1 MRLTSTVLAVLVV
14 ACVITTAH
22 GIEHSARAQKLKARL
37 QSQLGS
43 KAAAYAGA
51 KAQVGLA
58 DVFPLKSAN
67 SYQCATALKSHKK
80 GTTFGMFEVVQM
92 PCQGSG
98 VSGEAT
104 GQEWTLRA
112 DKQIES
118 AGEPGFCM
126 SVLKGRKAAG
136 NKLILAPCDAASG
149 DDDDDGDAE
158 SAATQWSRFEF
169 IPNIRNNHQ
178 ISFVSKNWTFY
189 CVGINDFDRNIRIY
203 GCDAHHPY
211 QLWKF
216 DSNQYI
222 LLPRCNKGDFPEEQ
236 VRCGDMVYLYQANSA
251 SVSWVRMP
259 PGNDVDVQTFPELH
273 QRKAWEL
280 NCLKGQ
286 EGDRVRSGDGFCLKQ
301 NRRYLTF
308 DGLKH
313 WTQSKDCNLDL
324 ELSEQNMRIQATDD
338 VEPKHPTNHNSVM
351 YACRSRNGFMRN
363 HVAIS
368 GVLNGFSHRD
378 QPIWMKIGADGIVR
392 TTVAEKHPE
401 TRIYLLPP
409 GY

>member
-1 MRLTSTVLAVLVV
+1 MRFSTTVLAVLMV
-14 ACVITTAH
+14 ACALSGAH
-22 GIEHSARAQKLKARL
+22 GVEHTARASKLKARL
-37 QSQLGS
+37 QSQLTS
-43 KAAAYAGA
+43 KTAAYAGA
-51 KAQVGLA
+51 KATVGA
-58 DVFPLKSAN
+58 DDVFPLKSAN

-80 GTTFGMFEVVQM
+80 GATFGMFEVVQM

-98 VSGEAT
+98 ASGEST
-104 GQEWTLRA
+104 GQEWSLRA

-118 AGEPGFCM
+118 AGETGMCI
-126 SVLKGRKAAG
+126 SVLNGRKAAG
-136 NKLILAPCDAASG
+136 NKLILVLCENSDESSAS
-149 DDDDDGDAE
+149 
-158 SAATQWSRFEF
+158 TQWSRFEF

-178 ISFVSKNWTFY
+178 ISFVAKNWTFY

-259 PGNDVDVQTFPELH
+259 PGNDIDIQTYPDLN

-280 NCLKGQ
+280 NCLKGHV
-286 EGDRVRSGDGFCLKQ
+286 GDRVSSGDGFCLMQ
-301 NRRYLTF
+301 NHRYLTF
-308 DGLKH
+308 DGVKH
-313 WTQSKDCNLDL
+313 WTQTHDCNLDL
-324 ELSEQNMRIQATDD
+324 HASEQNMRIQATDD
-338 VEPKHPTNHNSVM
+338 VEPKHPTNHDAVM

-368 GVLNGFSHRD
+368 GVANGFQHRD

-401 TRIYLLPP
+401 TRVYLLPP